1 MAWRRLFFLCLTL
14 CGQTQGQNPN
24 QVGASISEENILEHC
39 LKNALNLFTEKV
51 GMVTDVS
58 ETERKELTEIMMK
71 EFINIQEDE
80 ERALEVK
87 FIKRRVQFTNITDA
101 ISLNQRVFTRMKSII
116 IDFQNKTSLDECYSF
131 YICERNMSEAVCI
144 LHWQVTLLHWQVTCG
159 NDCDFFHTTD
169 VCCILIEIA
178 SFGVDPPLK
187 NCRKGGV

>member
-24 QVGASISEENILEHC
+24 PVGASISEENILEHC

-101 ISLNQRVFTRMKSII
+101 ISLNQRVFTQMKSTI
-116 IDFQNKTSLDECYSF
+116 IDFQNKTS
-131 YICERNMSEAVCI
+131 ISEFFFIIKGQISI
-144 LHWQVTLLHWQVTCG
+144 LQGKV
-159 NDCDFFHTTD
+159 
-169 VCCILIEIA
+169 A
-178 SFGVDPPLK
+178 
-187 NCRKGGV
+187 